1 MWLQAATQ
9 VVTGHHTYGYRP
21 PHLRLQGTTP
31 TVAGAALSLPEDR
44 IVLGARGRAR
54 QRHAPRGAGSPTCL
68 LYITLLNFTTLL
80 LYFTLLLYY
89 FTSQRH
95 AARGAGNRAVLA
107 TKSAEPSQA

>member
-44 IVLGARGRAR
+44 IVFGARGRAR

-68 LYITLLNFTTLL
+68 RTL
-80 LYFTLLLYY
+80 LYFTLLYY

-107 TKSAEPSQA
+107 TKLA